1 MINAVHYVSFFE
13 RLEGPIDD
21 TFVGAVE
28 GASDDLASQAAEP
41 MLHSGEAKLDGV
53 VIRGIRD
60 VVDPA
65 EAQLPHR
72 LLTVRYT
79 MDGKLV
85 HEKADLGVTILCSQ
99 PGQILL
105 ELGHVDRLREL
116 HEQLQALLS

>member
-1 MINAVHYVSFFE
+1 MIYAVHYVSFFE

-28 GASDDLASQAAEP
+28 VASDVLASQAAEP
-41 MLHSGEAKLDGV
+41 VQDPGEAKLDGV
-53 VIRGIRD
+53 VVRGIRD

-72 LLTVRYT
+72 LLAVRCT

-99 PGQILL
+99 PLQVLL
-105 ELGHVDRLREL
+105 ELGHVD
-116 HEQLQALLS
+116 